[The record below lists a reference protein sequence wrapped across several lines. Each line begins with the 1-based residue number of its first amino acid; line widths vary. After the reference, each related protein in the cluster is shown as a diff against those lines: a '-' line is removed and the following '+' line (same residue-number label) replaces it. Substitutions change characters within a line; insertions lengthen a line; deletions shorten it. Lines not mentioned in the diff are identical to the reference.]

1 MRCSQLIY
9 AHIFMLH
16 IHMVQY
22 VLNRLN
28 LSTVLSFT
36 FCRLSALSENKR
48 QKISSIIISKRI
60 IFSTRKQKQKNQDV
74 WGSFLI
80 KNSITMRNFMSNY
93 KLLLQHLR
101 VVITVTDESLMLRR
115 WQTWKEEEVMGEC
128 RFLTVPKTL
137 TLSVYLL
144 SNYHNQKQ
152 YGPALLKQFIPI

>member
-101 VVITVTDESLMLRR
+101 LVITVTDESLMLRR
-115 WQTWKEEEVMGEC
+115 WQTWKGEQVMGEC

-137 TLSVYLL
+137 TLSVYLR

-152 YGPALLKQFIPI
+152 YSPALLKQLIPI